1 MSSGDC
7 IRGDIQ
13 VATRSFPEVS
23 LESVLKKTKIDAASA
38 EIRVYPT
45 IKSYDATVDWES
57 ILSAHAILL
66 YLVEV
71 YLFISFHNLSFLR
84 T

>member
-1 MSSGDC
+1 MPSAIEYSRTGTD
-7 IRGDIQ
+7 RQRRLHTLHPGDIQ

-45 IKSYDATVDWES
+45 IKSYDDP
-57 ILSAHAILL
+57 
-66 YLVEV
+66 
-71 YLFISFHNLSFLR
+71 
-84 T
+84 